1 MTPIMT
7 KVTEKFPAGRYCI
20 EDSVGYLLARSRTKL
35 AKRVDAQLAAH
46 DITSAQGAVVMML
59 ASGNF
64 STAAELSRELYLDSA
79 SMTRMVDRLQKRGM
93 LVRKPR
99 GDDRRVIDLH
109 LTETG
114 TALAEQ
120 LPTLYSVVLNQ
131 SFADFS
137 AEEVTTLKSLLRKL
151 LDSNAGDLPV
161 AEKASS
167 KTGKKY

>member
-1 MTPIMT
+1 M
-7 KVTEKFPAGRYCI
+7 
-20 EDSVGYLLARSRTKL
+20 
-35 AKRVDAQLAAH
+35 
-46 DITSAQGAVVMML
+46 
-59 ASGNF
+59 
-64 STAAELSRELYLDSA
+64 
-79 SMTRMVDRLQKRGM
+79 
-93 LVRKPR
+93 
-99 GDDRRVIDLH
+99 IDLH

-114 TALAEQ
+114 AALAEQ